1 MTTVK
6 SLSREMKFF
15 LLALIPIYFISVG
28 LIIQPFDS
36 IVTGIYEIIREPD
49 FLITDYIAV
58 GGMGAAFV
66 NAGMMALIS
75 IYFVYSLGMEMDGH
89 TITSCC
95 LMFGFSLFGKNLMN
109 IWAIFLGVFL
119 YAKYHKM
126 HLSNYIYVGI
136 YGTSLSPIITQ
147 LMHVVELPIWQRFCV
162 TILVGICIGF
172 VLPPLATHSHYA
184 HKGYSLYNVGFA
196 SGIIATV
203 LVSTFKSFGIE
214 TEARLIWSSGNDA
227 MLLGLLFV
235 LFAGMS
241 VVAVLWRGKDT
252 LLGYEKLLATT
263 GIGGTDYLLELGGA
277 VTLLNMGLNGLFAT
291 FFVLA
296 VGGGSVIDSAKAIA
310 MGVATKTDPWQFAST
325 GTKPDTTLPVGTVLT
340 LAASGSESSNSCV
353 LTNEETKEKRG
364 ITSETNRPRI
374 SFLDP
379 ENTYTVSK
387 FQTGCGIVD
396 IMMHTLE
403 RYLTPEGGE
412 SDITDR
418 IAEGL
423 LIAVRDAG
431 RRAIANPRDYEARA
445 SLMWAGSVSHND
457 YTGCGRKRLFPVHKL
472 EHELSAFRD
481 EIAHGAGLSVLFPA
495 WALYEM
501 KNDFPRFAQLAN
513 RVFGV
518 EMDFHHPERTAREG
532 ILTMKRFFEEI
543 GMPTHLAQLGIK
555 PENYAQLAANTVRTV
570 KGPVKS
576 YSALDEQAIIEIY
589 KLAE

>member
-1 MTTVK
+1 ME
-6 SLSREMKFF
+6 SLFV
-15 LLALIPIYFISVG
+15 YFVPEGTQEVQIAYLVNFRTG
-28 LIIQPFDS
+28 LTAPDL
-36 IVTGIYEIIREPD
+36 YAD

-252 LLGYEKLLATT
+252 LLGYEKLLGTT

-340 LAASGSESSNSCV
+340 LGVGYHESVGTSGAA
-353 LTNEETKEKRG
+353 L
-364 ITSETNRPRI
+364 
-374 SFLDP
+374 F
-379 ENTYTVSK
+379 
-387 FQTGCGIVD
+387 
-396 IMMHTLE
+396 H
-403 RYLTPEGGE
+403 
-412 SDITDR
+412 
-418 IAEGL
+418 
-423 LIAVRDAG
+423 DAG
-431 RRAIANPRDYEARA
+431 ADRRRVWNFMRRVSRFSARVGGAQCRDRV
-445 SLMWAGSVSHND
+445 WG
-457 YTGCGRKRLFPVHKL
+457 
-472 EHELSAFRD
+472 HEPL
-481 EIAHGAGLSVLFPA
+481 
-495 WALYEM
+495 
-501 KNDFPRFAQLAN
+501 
-513 RVFGV
+513 
-518 EMDFHHPERTAREG
+518 
-532 ILTMKRFFEEI
+532 
-543 GMPTHLAQLGIK
+543 
-555 PENYAQLAANTVRTV
+555 
-570 KGPVKS
+570 
-576 YSALDEQAIIEIY
+576 
-589 KLAE
+589 

>member
-1 MTTVK
+1 MENFEFVSPTHFVFGKGAEEQVGSKLAERGARTVLLHFGGQSAVK
-6 SLSREMKFF
+6 S
-15 LLALIPIYFISVG
+15 G
-28 LIIQPFDS
+28 LIDRVKASLDAQ
-36 IVTGIYEIIREPD
+36 GI
-49 FLITDYIAV
+49 
-58 GGMGAAFV
+58 
-66 NAGMMALIS
+66 
-75 IYFVYSLGMEMDGH
+75 
-89 TITSCC
+89 
-95 LMFGFSLFGKNLMN
+95 K
-109 IWAIFLGVFL
+109 
-119 YAKYHKM
+119 
-126 HLSNYIYVGI
+126 
-136 YGTSLSPIITQ
+136 
-147 LMHVVELPIWQRFCV
+147 HV
-162 TILVGICIGF
+162 
-172 VLPPLATHSHYA
+172 
-184 HKGYSLYNVGFA
+184 
-196 SGIIATV
+196 
-203 LVSTFKSFGIE
+203 
-214 TEARLIWSSGNDA
+214 
-227 MLLGLLFV
+227 
-235 LFAGMS
+235 
-241 VVAVLWRGKDT
+241 
-252 LLGYEKLLATT
+252 
-263 GIGGTDYLLELGGA
+263 ELGG
-277 VTLLNMGLNGLFAT
+277 VRPNPEITLAREGIALCKEHDVDW
-291 FFVLA
+291 VLA

-353 LTNEETKEKRG
+353 LTNEEAKEKRG

>member
-1 MTTVK
+1 
-6 SLSREMKFF
+6 MKFF

-36 IVTGIYEIIREPD
+36 IVTGIYEIIWEPD

-252 LLGYEKLLATT
+252 LLGYEKLLGTT
-263 GIGGTDYLLELGGA
+263 GNRRYRLPAGIGRCGDASQHGTQWSVCDLLCAGSRRKPKWTDDRRNLYHRWIQCDWKTFAEYFPDHGGRLHCEYRPGVGYHESVGTSGAALFHDAGADRRRVWNFMRRVSRFSARVGGA
-277 VTLLNMGLNGLFAT
+277 
-291 FFVLA
+291 
-296 VGGGSVIDSAKAIA
+296 
-310 MGVATKTDPWQFAST
+310 Q
-325 GTKPDTTLPVGTVLT
+325 
-340 LAASGSESSNSCV
+340 C
-353 LTNEETKEKRG
+353 R
-364 ITSETNRPRI
+364 
-374 SFLDP
+374 
-379 ENTYTVSK
+379 
-387 FQTGCGIVD
+387 
-396 IMMHTLE
+396 
-403 RYLTPEGGE
+403 
-412 SDITDR
+412 DR
-418 IAEGL
+418 VWG
-423 LIAVRDAG
+423 
-431 RRAIANPRDYEARA
+431 
-445 SLMWAGSVSHND
+445 
-457 YTGCGRKRLFPVHKL
+457 
-472 EHELSAFRD
+472 HEPL
-481 EIAHGAGLSVLFPA
+481 
-495 WALYEM
+495 
-501 KNDFPRFAQLAN
+501 
-513 RVFGV
+513 
-518 EMDFHHPERTAREG
+518 
-532 ILTMKRFFEEI
+532 
-543 GMPTHLAQLGIK
+543 
-555 PENYAQLAANTVRTV
+555 
-570 KGPVKS
+570 
-576 YSALDEQAIIEIY
+576 
-589 KLAE
+589 

>member
-1 MTTVK
+1 
-6 SLSREMKFF
+6 MKFF

-36 IVTGIYEIIREPD
+36 IVTGIYEIIWEPD

-66 NAGMMALIS
+66 NAGVMALIS

-162 TILVGICIGF
+162 TILVE
-172 VLPPLATHSHYA
+172 
-184 HKGYSLYNVGFA
+184 SLYRIRASTARDAFTMPIKDIPAAYNVGFA

-203 LVSTFKSFGIE
+203 MVYTFKSFGIE

-296 VGGGSVIDSAKAIA
+296 VGGNLNGPTIGGIFTIVGFSATGKHLRNFSRS
-310 MGVATKTDPWQFAST
+310 WRASALRV
-325 GTKPDTTLPVGTVLT
+325 P
-340 LAASGSESSNSCV
+340 SG
-353 LTNEETKEKRG
+353 RG
-364 ITSETNRPRI
+364 ISRI
-374 SFLDP
+374 
-379 ENTYTVSK
+379 
-387 FQTGCGIVD
+387 
-396 IMMHTLE
+396 
-403 RYLTPEGGE
+403 
-412 SDITDR
+412 
-418 IAEGL
+418 
-423 LIAVRDAG
+423 
-431 RRAIANPRDYEARA
+431 RRHFWRC
-445 SLMWAGSVSHND
+445 S
-457 YTGCGRKRLFPVHKL
+457 
-472 EHELSAFRD
+472 
-481 EIAHGAGLSVLFPA
+481 
-495 WALYEM
+495 
-501 KNDFPRFAQLAN
+501 FPR
-513 RVFGV
+513 RWRRS
-518 EMDFHHPERTAREG
+518 PESLE
-532 ILTMKRFFEEI
+532 F
-543 GMPTHLAQLGIK
+543 
-555 PENYAQLAANTVRTV
+555 YAAC
-570 KGPVKS
+570 
-576 YSALDEQAIIEIY
+576 
-589 KLAE
+589 

>member
-147 LMHVVELPIWQRFCV
+147 LMHVVELPLWQRFCV

-277 VTLLNMGLNGLFAT
+277 VTLLNMGPSLCWQ
-291 FFVLA
+291 
-296 VGGGSVIDSAKAIA
+296 SV
-310 MGVATKTDPWQFAST
+310 
-325 GTKPDTTLPVGTVLT
+325 
-340 LAASGSESSNSCV
+340 
-353 LTNEETKEKRG
+353 ET
-364 ITSETNRPRI
+364 
-374 SFLDP
+374 
-379 ENTYTVSK
+379 
-387 FQTGCGIVD
+387 
-396 IMMHTLE
+396 
-403 RYLTPEGGE
+403 
-412 SDITDR
+412 
-418 IAEGL
+418 
-423 LIAVRDAG
+423 
-431 RRAIANPRDYEARA
+431 
-445 SLMWAGSVSHND
+445 
-457 YTGCGRKRLFPVHKL
+457 
-472 EHELSAFRD
+472 
-481 EIAHGAGLSVLFPA
+481 
-495 WALYEM
+495 
-501 KNDFPRFAQLAN
+501 
-513 RVFGV
+513 
-518 EMDFHHPERTAREG
+518 
-532 ILTMKRFFEEI
+532 
-543 GMPTHLAQLGIK
+543 
-555 PENYAQLAANTVRTV
+555 
-570 KGPVKS
+570 
-576 YSALDEQAIIEIY
+576 
-589 KLAE
+589 